1 MWGVLGVNEGFSW
14 KLSLIN
20 WWIVQARVCV
30 ESKKGRN
37 MEKEIWVEMIGH
49 MQKGNENDELV
60 SLEQEII
67 VRKQAK

>member
-1 MWGVLGVNEGFSW
+1 MNSASVC
-14 KLSLIN
+14 
-20 WWIVQARVCV
+20 VCV
-30 ESKKGRN
+30 ESKKGKN